1 MLPLEV
7 DLRNMDR
14 TKNRRLISI
23 VLVAFAAIVPIFATT
38 HAQIISEGGISIQ
51 DTEEPPTV
59 RQCTQLSWP
68 VNGACDKDYLM
79 TLASG
84 DSRCVPKCAV
94 GEKMYDISCPSSR
107 SDPACPDCQRA
118 CSTCAFKKVEFE
130 NAGSNFD
137 GGTRVVYD
145 NLFSLY
151 SGASTCLDNIK
162 SDESKTWQ
170 TEYSKLN
177 GTSILKYLDDRV
189 AGSILSNFNGIIGEI
204 NYNLTDRKYFCQKT
218 PLYDNQINQTY
229 PPQFLKCTYR
239 CPVGSNSCRLSSN
252 GVIYSPWCHNYEG
265 KCAEGYF
272 FVDKDCKTVQ
282 VSSSEESVCNAT
294 VAAKIS
300 YIASSPISL
309 VWEGSE
315 RDVLKKA
322 SLVRF
327 PLDLSNSDR
336 WYAWYGSKEAPL
348 LVYDPSHKGEITS
361 AQQLFG
367 NWTFGGQRSA
377 LAISSEALSDA
388 SVEPKPW
395 RDGYQALETLDH
407 NRDGEISGAEL
418 APLALWFDEN
428 RDGVSQQGEVT
439 PVRDNGVKGLFLGPT
454 VTDSSD
460 RSVRVVRGF
469 TRIASNGSEV
479 SGATIDWYSEGG
491 ATVSELSA
499 KLDFARRADASN
511 AEHALPNGDISRRL
525 PWAAGEVVRDSPLN
539 GRWSWSDPRDKNA
552 SERGELILAEK
563 AGGGISGMA
572 LSEVNLDSDLP
583 MQNAIAF
590 KTLNG
595 QITKRQGSKIELK
608 FHSIDARGAQGSDPG
623 LRTTAI
629 FDTAS
634 GTLSGTTTQIVGS
647 GSTEKEV
654 RYSWVGRKKSSSANV
669 AK

>member
-1 MLPLEV
+1 ME
-7 DLRNMDR
+7 R
-14 TKNRRLISI
+14 TKKPRL
-23 VLVAFAAIVPIFATT
+23 LCATFVAFVALVPIFATS
-38 HAQIISEGGISIQ
+38 HAQIVSEGVTSILNS
-51 DTEEPPTV
+51 EVPPTPPTDN
-59 RQCTQLSWP
+59 QCTQLSWP
-68 VNGACDKDYLM
+68 LSGACDKGYLM
-79 TLASG
+79 KLVSG
-84 DSRCVPKCAV
+84 DSRCVPKCGA
-94 GEKMYDISCPSSR
+94 GEKMYDISCPSNK
-107 SDPACPDCQRA
+107 SDPACPDCQRG

-137 GGTRVVYD
+137 GGTRAVYD
-145 NLFSLY
+145 NLFSLT
-151 SGASTCLDNIK
+151 SDAPTCLGDIK
-162 SDESKTWQ
+162 SDEQKTWQ
-170 TEYSKLN
+170 KKHLKLT
-177 GTSILKYLDDRV
+177 GASDLKYLDDYV
-189 AGSILSNFNGIIGEI
+189 TSSILSNFKGIIGEM
-204 NYNLTDRKYFCQKT
+204 NYNTVSRTLFCQKK
-218 PLYDNQINQTY
+218 PLYDNQINTTY
-229 PPQFLKCTYR
+229 PPKFLKCTYR
-239 CPVGSNSCRLSSN
+239 CPVGSSRCQTGSN
-252 GVIYSPWCHNYEG
+252 GVVYSPWCHNYEG

-272 FVDKDCKTVQ
+272 FVNKDCKTVQ
-282 VSSSEESVCNAT
+282 VSSSEESACNAT

-300 YIASSPISL
+300 YVASSPISL
-309 VWEGSE
+309 VWQGSD

-377 LAISSEALSDA
+377 LVKSSEALSDA
-388 SVEPKPW
+388 GVASKPW
-395 RDGYQALETLDH
+395 RNGYEALETLNH

-439 PVRDNGVKGLFLGPT
+439 SVQEKGVKKLFLGPT
-454 VTDSSD
+454 ITDSSD

-469 TRIASNGSEV
+469 TRISTNGSEI
-479 SGATIDWYSEGG
+479 SGATVDWYSEGG
-491 ATVSELSA
+491 TSVSELSA
-499 KLDFARRADASN
+499 KLDFARRTDASN
-511 AEHALPNGDISRRL
+511 AEQTFSDGDISRRL
-525 PWAAGEVVRDSPLN
+525 PWATGELVSDSPLN
-539 GRWSWSDPRDKNA
+539 GRWAWSDPRDKNA
-552 SERGELILAEK
+552 RERGELVLAEK

-572 LSEVNLDSDLP
+572 LSEVNLDSELP
-583 MQNAIAF
+583 MQSAIAF
-590 KTLNG
+590 KILNG
-595 QITKRQGSKIELK
+595 EIIKRKGSKIELK

-629 FDTAS
+629 FDTAA